1 MTAIDNYINEL
12 KTAGPLSF
20 IETYRYK
27 ATKDLAMPKYM
38 AKIQEPTVVVVPYWK
53 NLLVFSPAVIAGAL
67 CTYALLSTNKW
78 ELSLLLTLLG
88 AGTLIYLTIR
98 DKKTPKI
105 PVVADRD
112 TLKFKNYT
120 FLWKDIANSYIL
132 YNDGAK
138 KVYKSLVLEDIQGVI
153 NKIPFDDDEIQ
164 DKKLSSIIEYYK
176 QKYSNI

>member
-1 MTAIDNYINEL
+1 MTAIENYINEL

-27 ATKDLAMPKYM
+27 NTKDIALPKYM
-38 AKIQEPTVVVVPYWK
+38 ASIQEPTIIIVPYWR
-53 NLLVFSPAVIAGAL
+53 NLLLFSPAVLAGAI

-78 ELSLLLTLLG
+78 ELSLLLTLAG

-105 PVVADRD
+105 PVVADHD

-120 FLWKDIANSYIL
+120 FLWKNIANSYIL
-132 YNDGAK
+132 YNDASK
-138 KVYKSLVLEDIQGVI
+138 KVYKSLVLEDIHGEI

-164 DKKLSSIIEYYK
+164 DKKLASIIEYYK
-176 QKYSNI
+176 RKYPNV